1 MSIVR
6 LAAPLA
12 ARGAGVQRFPRWVAG
27 LAAGLMIAWPIVSGN
42 DYYVSVATVL
52 ALTMI
57 GATSLHLIIR
67 TGHISMAHAAFM
79 GVAGYMAALAI
90 TRLALP
96 FPVALMLGCLGAA
109 LLALVIGPIVLRLT
123 GKYFVLFTFL
133 FGEIIRLIFVEWS
146 SLTGGSNGLYDIP
159 AISPL
164 FADRRAYYLL
174 VLIFAGGSVALVARM
189 LTGEV
194 GRMIDLIREGEDI
207 AKASGLPVLRIK
219 VSVFMVACGL
229 AGIQGVLQVFF
240 LRYIDPTTFGVQQS
254 LNLVIANVLGGMHT
268 LLGPI
273 LGTLFIVIVPE
284 LLRDYVSLQHILFGL
299 ALVVMMAAA
308 PEGLVP
314 LARATYGIV
323 VKRLRGA
330 G

>member
-1 MSIVR
+1 
-6 LAAPLA
+6 
-12 ARGAGVQRFPRWVAG
+12 
-27 LAAGLMIAWPIVSGN
+27 
-42 DYYVSVATVL
+42 
-52 ALTMI
+52 
-57 GATSLHLIIR
+57 
-67 TGHISMAHAAFM
+67 
-79 GVAGYMAALAI
+79 
-90 TRLALP
+90 
-96 FPVALMLGCLGAA
+96 
-109 LLALVIGPIVLRLT
+109 
-123 GKYFVLFTFL
+123 
-133 FGEIIRLIFVEWS
+133 
-146 SLTGGSNGLYDIP
+146 
-159 AISPL
+159 
-164 FADRRAYYLL
+164 
-174 VLIFAGGSVALVARM
+174 M

-194 GRMIDLIREGEDI
+194 GRMIDSIREGEDI

-323 VKRLRGA
+323 VKRFRGA